1 MLLDQPLAKRFV
13 GVQGKRIAYHERGRG
28 QPILFLH
35 GNPTSSYL
43 WRNVIPEVEGL
54 GRLIAPD
61 LIGMGDSEK
70 LAAPGP
76 DTYHFF
82 THRESRWSFIDQVI
96 GPTASILFV
105 LHDWGSALGFDW
117 ANNHRDRVR
126 GIAYMEA
133 IVRPF
138 ARWHEWNPLATKV
151 FQGFRSDQ
159 GEAMILERNLF
170 VERVLFGSI
179 IRKLTEVE
187 MAEYRRPFVNP
198 SDRWPT
204 LTWPRQIPIAGAPA
218 DVARIV

>member
-1 MLLDQPLAKRFV
+1 MLLDQPLAKKFV

-43 WRNVIPEVEGL
+43 WRNVISEVEGL

-61 LIGMGDSEK
+61 LIGMGDWKSW
-70 LAAPGP
+70 PRP
-76 DTYHFF
+76 VRIHITSSR
-82 THRESRWSFIDQVI
+82 TESSGWSFIDQVI

-187 MAEYRRPFVNP
+187 MAEYRRPFVKSP
-198 SDRWPT
+198 PT
-204 LTWPRQIPIAGAPA
+204 GGQPLPGHVKFQLPA
-218 DVARIV
+218 LPPT